1 MGTARVVC
9 TSRAWSSVDSA
20 ASAWVLTEGEGP
32 EATARRREIV
42 KHLEAAGVRVVGL
55 LPGWI
60 GAAVPVGMSDAA
72 TAACAPRRQAARS
85 RARSIAEALGS
96 VAAAAM

>member
-42 KHLEAAGVRVVGL
+42 KHLEAAGVRVEGL

-60 GAAVPVGMSDAA
+60 GAAVLVGMSDAA
-72 TAACAPRRQAARS
+72 FAQLKASAPYPIREES
-85 RARSIAEALGS
+85 DGDTRARA
-96 VAAAAM
+96 

>member
-20 ASAWVLTEGEGP
+20 ASAWVVTEGEGP

-42 KHLEAAGVRVVGL
+42 KRLEAAGVRVEGL

-72 TAACAPRRQAARS
+72 FAQLKASAPYPIREES
-85 RARSIAEALGS
+85 DGDTRARA
-96 VAAAAM
+96 

>member
-42 KHLEAAGVRVVGL
+42 KHLEAAGVRVEGL

-72 TAACAPRRQAARS
+72 FAQLKASAPYPIREES
-85 RARSIAEALGS
+85 DGDTRARA
-96 VAAAAM
+96 

>member
-42 KHLEAAGVRVVGL
+42 KHLEAAGVRVEGL
-55 LPGWI
+55 LPRWI

-72 TAACAPRRQAARS
+72 FAQLKASAPYPIREES
-85 RARSIAEALGS
+85 DGDTRARA
-96 VAAAAM
+96 

>member
-20 ASAWVLTEGEGP
+20 ASAWVVTEGEGP

-42 KHLEAAGVRVVGL
+42 KHLEAAGVRVEGL

-60 GAAVPVGMSDAA
+60 GAAVLVGMSDAA
-72 TAACAPRRQAARS
+72 FAQLKASAPYPIREES
-85 RARSIAEALGS
+85 DGDTRARA
-96 VAAAAM
+96 

>member
-20 ASAWVLTEGEGP
+20 ASAWVVTEGEGP

-42 KHLEAAGVRVVGL
+42 KHLEAAGVRVEGL

-72 TAACAPRRQAARS
+72 FAQLKASAPYPIREES
-85 RARSIAEALGS
+85 DGDTRARA
-96 VAAAAM
+96 